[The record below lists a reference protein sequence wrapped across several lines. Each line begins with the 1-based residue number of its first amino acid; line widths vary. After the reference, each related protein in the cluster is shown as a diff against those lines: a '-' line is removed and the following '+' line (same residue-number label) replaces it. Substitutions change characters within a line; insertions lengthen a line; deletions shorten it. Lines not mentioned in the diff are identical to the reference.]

1 MKSKSVRR
9 PADRRS
15 DSLAP
20 RPIQDPRPL
29 LVRILDIPHLGHVVP
44 RLPSELLHRVI
55 QSCGLEDCGEIVA
68 LATPGQLSAVFDLD
82 LWRPPQ
88 PGLDDQFD
96 ADRFGLWLEVLM
108 EAGATAAAHTL
119 AGVDVDLAV
128 AGFAKHVRVFDAA
141 ALSPAVTTD
150 GEMMPEVTPSAD
162 LSCDIGGYLIGA
174 RRTDSWDAVVGV
186 LTSLDA
192 EHQAYFH
199 RVMRGCRRL
208 SNSEPE
214 VDGLDDLLPDD
225 EQAMFDLALNRE
237 HRRERQGFASAA
249 QARAFLQ
256 MSREIRLGHGIA
268 PPGNPIAR
276 GYFQAIDWAVPTT
289 ASGADRGSSG
299 LLVASGER
307 PTPEESA
314 AAQTAIIDVLKEA
327 GVLPQPPRALL
338 QGGRGEVS
346 RLARLSSQMQSA
358 RDRDHLAYATR
369 TEELAYLANALVA
382 GCSIQGRAFTVREAS
397 DAAAAVCNLGLE
409 AWPARWLAKGAAT
422 NPDFLVDHDLISVFQ
437 VGWTVLHSEVGMYA
451 AKKLIDALT
460 GLRHADRQIQIGLNA
475 LRIAM
480 RRHYR
485 DGAPWRARGA
495 LEVLVLL
502 DMPAWAALLG
512 LIDECPVLPAAIGAA
527 RGARPRTVSASAF
540 EFISER
546 AQIAAVHEFIESLA
560 NTLRC

>member
-1 MKSKSVRR
+1 MKTK
-9 PADRRS
+9 
-15 DSLAP
+15 
-20 RPIQDPRPL
+20 L
-29 LVRILDIPHLGHVVP
+29 LVRILDTPHLAHVVP

-55 QSCGLEDCGEIVA
+55 ESCGLEDCGEIVA
-68 LATPGQLSAVFDLD
+68 LATPGQLAAVFDLD

-108 EAGATAAAHTL
+108 ESGATAAARTL
-119 AGVDVDLAV
+119 AGVDVALAV
-128 AGFAKHVRVFDAA
+128 AGFAQHVRVFDVA

-150 GEMMPEVTPSAD
+150 GEMMPVAIPNAD
-162 LSCDIGGYLIGA
+162 LSCEIGGYLIGA

-225 EQAMFDLALNRE
+225 QQAMFDLALSRE
-237 HRRERQGFASAA
+237 QRRERQGFASAP

-256 MSREIRLGHGIA
+256 MSREIRLGGTT
-268 PPGNPIAR
+268 PPGNPVAR
-276 GYFQAIDWAVPTT
+276 AYFQAIDWTMSTT
-289 ASGADRGSSG
+289 TGPGADRGSSG
-299 LLVASGER
+299 LLAASDER
-307 PTPEESA
+307 STPEESA
-314 AAQTAIIDVLKEA
+314 ASLTAIIDILTDA

-338 QGGRGEVS
+338 EGEQGDAP
-346 RLARLSSQMQSA
+346 RLARIQAQMQVA
-358 RDRDHLAYATR
+358 RERDPLAFSMR
-369 TEELAYLANALVA
+369 TEELAYLANTLVA

-409 AWPARWLAKGAAT
+409 AWPARWLAKGAAM
-422 NPDFLVDHDLISVFQ
+422 PADFLVKSDVISIFQ
-437 VGWTVLHSEVGMYA
+437 VGWTVLHSDVAMYA
-451 AKKLIDALT
+451 ARQLIDALT
-460 GLRHADRQIQIGLNA
+460 GLRPADREIQTGLNA
-475 LRIAM
+475 LRSELK
-480 RRHYR
+480 RHCR

-495 LEVLVLL
+495 LDVLVLL

-512 LIDECPVLPAAIGAA
+512 LIDECPVLPAAIGAS

-546 AQIAAVHEFIESLA
+546 AQIAAVHEFLESLA